1 MFIQENS
8 MHTRR
13 IKTLAIAGT
22 AWLAALGAV
31 AMANGANAAG
41 TGFVTMQS
49 SHDYS
54 ATLDSLQHAIKKNGL
69 MVMGKVNQKAILS
82 MTGLHLEGG
91 ESFLV
96 GNPRVGKKLFGM
108 SPAMAAV
115 IPARISVWAE
125 HGKTFIGYF
134 KPSSLMGA
142 ISNKLSKPGM
152 MLDMKFHQ
160 IVEQAAK

>member
-1 MFIQENS
+1 

-13 IKTLAIAGT
+13 IKILAFT
-22 AWLAALGAV
+22 AATWLPLLGAV
-31 AMANGANAAG
+31 AIPNGANAAG
-41 TGFVTMQS
+41 TGFIAVQS
-49 SHDYS
+49 SHGYS
-54 ATLDSLQHAIKKNGL
+54 ATVNALQLAIKKNGL

-108 SPAMAAV
+108 SPAVAAV

-134 KPSSLMGA
+134 RPSSLMDA
-142 ISNKLSKPGM
+142 ISNKLAKPGK

-160 IVEQAAK
+160 IVEQATK